1 MSLWVGQTRLELSLL
16 SSIRESAVVLLC
28 LSHLLTCIVQRYVA
42 MRSST
47 APFGSKAFVH
57 CLPLLLSSLY
67 LSSSVQ
73 PSCLCHSSTSQLCS
87 PVCNHL
93 VICPY
98 LLSGLP
104 SARRLLQ
111 HLNPAAPL
119 LLFCWIFVP
128 AVVITSMTVI
138 SA

>member
-1 MSLWVGQTRLELSLL
+1 MGWADETRTQ
-16 SSIRESAVVLLC
+16 SSIIHQRECCRLAVSV
-28 LSHLLTCIVQRYVA
+28 SSCIVQCYVA

-47 APFGSKAFVH
+47 APFGSNAFVH
-57 CLPLLLSSLY
+57 CLPLLLSSLH

-128 AVVITSMTVI
+128 AVVITSMTLI